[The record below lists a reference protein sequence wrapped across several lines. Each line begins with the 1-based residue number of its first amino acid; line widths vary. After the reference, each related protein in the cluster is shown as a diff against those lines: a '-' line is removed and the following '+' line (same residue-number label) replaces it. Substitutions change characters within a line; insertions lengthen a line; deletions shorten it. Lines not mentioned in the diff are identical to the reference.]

1 MLSTISDIRHFFIAV
16 LISANFLSCNS
27 QPFEV
32 KNISPA
38 EFEKGIFSA
47 ETQLVDVRTTEEYT
61 DKHINGAKNIN
72 YNSADFEKGMLDL
85 DKNKPVYIY
94 CLAGGRSKQAAN
106 WAVKNGFTQ
115 VYNLEFGINSWLA
128 ENKPVVSGSGAA
140 VQPGVVGMTYEEYLQ
155 KVKGNGKLV
164 LVDFNA
170 VWCGPCKTLKPEVH
184 KAIKKNKD
192 AAELLDIDV
201 DKNSTVANKLNV
213 RGIPLLLLYKNGKE
227 VWRSLGL
234 VDEATISSKIT
245 EFAK

>member
-1 MLSTISDIRHFFIAV
+1 MLSMISCIRHSLTLLI
-16 LISANFLSCNS
+16 ISANFLACNS
-27 QPFEV
+27 QPSEV
-32 KNISPA
+32 KNIGPSD
-38 EFEKGIFSA
+38 FEKGIFTA
-47 ETQLVDVRTTEEYT
+47 EVQLVDVRTPEEFT
-61 DKHINGAKNIN
+61 DKHINGAKNVN
-72 YNSADFEKGMLDL
+72 YNSSDFEKGMKDL
-85 DKNKPVYIY
+85 DKTKPIYVY

-128 ENKPVVSGSGAA
+128 ENKPVVSGSGTA
-140 VQPGVVGMTYEEYLQ
+140 VQPGAVGMTYDEYLQ
-155 KVKGNGKLV
+155 KVKGTGKLV

-192 AAELLDIDV
+192 TAELLDIDV

-234 VDEATISSKIT
+234 VDEAAISAKIA